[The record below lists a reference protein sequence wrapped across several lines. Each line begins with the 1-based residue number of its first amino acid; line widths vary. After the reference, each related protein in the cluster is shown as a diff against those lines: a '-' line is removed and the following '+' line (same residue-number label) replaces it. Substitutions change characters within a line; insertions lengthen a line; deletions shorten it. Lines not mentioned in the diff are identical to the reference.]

1 MDTTRKGKT
10 MTQTIKDI
18 YEAGIKVAE
27 KLDNWKTTGFIITD
41 DNDNMPELCHA
52 AIDAASAILPG
63 LALSTTLQ
71 IAEFLIGLDKDGE
84 KALATFIDNDV
95 VLADTVRAEYV
106 AHTLGGTC

>member
-27 KLDNWKTTGFIITD
+27 KLDNWKTTGFLVGD
-41 DNDNMPELCHA
+41 DNTNIPDLCRD
-52 AIDAASAILPG
+52 AIEAASEIIPG
-63 LALSTTLQ
+63 VALSTTLQ
-71 IAEFLIGLDKDGE
+71 IAEYLVGLDKNGE
-84 KALATFIDNDV
+84 KALATFIENDV